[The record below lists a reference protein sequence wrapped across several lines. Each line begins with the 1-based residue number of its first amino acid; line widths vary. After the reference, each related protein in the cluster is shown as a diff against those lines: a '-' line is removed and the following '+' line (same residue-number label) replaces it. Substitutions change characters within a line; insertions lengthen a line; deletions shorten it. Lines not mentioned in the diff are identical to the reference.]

1 MLGKTDFSP
10 PMGCTFREGFGDGFG
25 TRREG
30 FGDGFGTYQG
40 RGCLEKRIFPL
51 LWGVRFGKVS
61 VTGLVRGGRVSVTG
75 LVRIRGVGAWKNGFF
90 PSYGV
95 YVSGGFR

>member
-1 MLGKTDFSP
+1 MHKQAW
-10 PMGCTFREGFGDGFG
+10 RFGDGL
-25 TRREG
+25 
-30 FGDGFGTYQG
+30 GTYQG

-61 VTGLVRGGRVSVTG
+61 VMGWMRV
-75 LVRIRGVGAWKNGFF
+75 RGVGAWKNGFF

>member
-10 PMGCTFREGFGDGFG
+10 PMGRTFRERFGGGFG
-25 TRREG
+25 TKRES
-30 FGDGFGTYQG
+30 
-40 RGCLEKRIFPL
+40 
-51 LWGVRFGKVS
+51 VS
-61 VTGLVRGGRVSVTG
+61 VMG

-95 YVSGGFR
+95 YVLGRFR